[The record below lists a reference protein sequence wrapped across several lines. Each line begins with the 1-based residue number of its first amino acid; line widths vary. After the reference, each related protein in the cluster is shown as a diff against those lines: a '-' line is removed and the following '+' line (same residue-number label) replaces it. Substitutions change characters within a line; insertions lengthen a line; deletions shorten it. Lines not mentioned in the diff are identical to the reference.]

1 MTPKQFFFNLL
12 LLLFFQTI
20 SAQKASIKGTV
31 LDSQNAEPIEYASV
45 ALLNPVD
52 NSVVTG
58 DVSNKNGIFTIQN
71 INPGNYNL
79 KIYFIGYE
87 SRILENVTIQGN
99 QNIQLEVIKLKVSN
113 QALDEVVVT
122 TKKTNSSNKI
132 DKQQYKASQF
142 ETAKG
147 GSAIDII
154 KNLPSVT
161 VNGQGDISLRG
172 SNGFMV
178 LVNGKPVL
186 TDAATILS
194 QLPANTIQNI
204 ELITAPSAKYDPDG
218 KGGIINIVTTK
229 GSTDGFALSTNLMGG
244 LPSTDDFDNLEQ
256 PKRFGADITA
266 NYKKEKIDLS
276 VTANYQRNDNNGY
289 REGDVFTK
297 DFDAKTITHFPSNGE
312 RSFDKHNYSFKTA
325 LLYTANKN
333 NAFHFGFYLP
343 SPKSRF
349 GL

>member
-1 MTPKQFFFNLL
+1 MTLKKYFFYILL
-12 LLLFFQTI
+12 ILFIQTV

-31 LDSQNAEPIEYASV
+31 LDSQNGEPIEYASV
-45 ALLNPVD
+45 ALLNSAD
-52 NSVVTG
+52 NSVIAG
-58 DVSNKNGIFTIQN
+58 DVSNKNGNFTIQN
-71 INPGNYNL
+71 IKTGNYKL

-87 SRILENVTIQGN
+87 SRIMENINVLGN
-99 QNIQLEVIKLKVSN
+99 QNVQLEVIKLKVSN
-113 QALDEVVVT
+113 QALDEIVIT
-122 TKKTNSSNKI
+122 SKKTNSSNKI

-147 GSAIDII
+147 GSAIDVI

-194 QLPANTIQNI
+194 QLPSNTIQNI

-229 GSTDGFALSTNLMGG
+229 GSTDGFALSANLMGG
-244 LPSTDDFDNLEQ
+244 LPSTDDYDNLEK

-266 NYKKEKIDLS
+266 NYKKDKIDLS
-276 VTANYQRNDNNGY
+276 VIANYQRNDNNGF
-289 REGDVFTK
+289 REGNAYTK
-297 DFDAKTITHFPSNGE
+297 DFEANTIT
-312 RSFDKHNYSFKTA
+312 
-325 LLYTANKN
+325 
-333 NAFHFGFYLP
+333 
-343 SPKSRF
+343 
-349 GL
+349 